1 MYFSPLEDEKLV
13 EFVSK
18 YPVLYDASVADYKD
32 AVMRENIW
40 KEIGLKLNKTGMLAK
55 LDESV
60 GKIVEAMAERGILDN
75 SIIVFL
81 SDNGAQTF
89 GLHTNEGSNWPLRG
103 LKFTLFEGGVRGTC
117 AIWSPLIKQTGRV
130 SSDLIHISDWL
141 PTLYSAAGGNVS
153 DLGDVDGVDQW
164 PNLASIPGDSP
175 RSELL
180 LNIDSSRGMEA
191 LISDEWKLVVGSFED
206 GVYDYH
212 YGDDGRETKNQVYI
226 TEVLQSPVSRCIAV
240 VSNSSS
246 VIEEADIERLR
257 SLARVECR
265 GVIVNGSG
273 PYCNS
278 PCLFK
283 LTDDPCET
291 NDVSS
296 VYPELVERMKKT
308 LDRHREKMVPQ
319 LNQPVDPASDPA
331 LFDDVWV
338 PWLDFSAKSCGIQGG
353 TFLVS
358 FVLLWMVTR
367 SFLV

>member
-1 MYFSPLEDEKLV
+1 MACRRRSSSEDKPAAQHAQQRPAKS
-13 EFVSK
+13 SK
-18 YPVLYDASVADYKD
+18 QS
-32 AVMRENIW
+32 
-40 KEIGLKLNKTGMLAK
+40 
-55 LDESV
+55 S
-60 GKIVEAMAERGILDN
+60 
-75 SIIVFL
+75 
-81 SDNGAQTF
+81 
-89 GLHTNEGSNWPLRG
+89 NETVP
-103 LKFTLFEGGVRGTC
+103 C
-117 AIWSPLIKQTGRV
+117 
-130 SSDLIHISDWL
+130 
-141 PTLYSAAGGNVS
+141 GNVS

-164 PNLASIPGDSP
+164 PNLAGNPGDSP

-191 LISDEWKLVVGSFED
+191 LISGEWKLVVGSFED
-206 GVYDYH
+206 GVHDYH
-212 YGDDGRETKNQVYI
+212 YGDDGRETKNQAYI

-240 VSNSSS
+240 MSNSSS
-246 VIEEADIERLR
+246 VVEEADIERLR

-296 VYPELVERMKKT
+296 VYPVLVERMKKT
-308 LDRHREKMVPQ
+308 LDGYREKMVPQ

-358 FVLLWMVTR
+358 FMLLWMVTR
-367 SFLV
+367 PFLV